1 MNEGVRATLVLTI
14 AVLILFPLVLGTH
27 VGNHFQDGVKPLGS
41 KIPIDDHPFASYT
54 IEPNL
59 VYYGGRYYTSI
70 LNITHGTF
78 LQGNITFFIID
89 PATGQ
94 VEKNVLTDN
103 LGVDNYL
110 LLAGDKLALAYT
122 RFPNTTY
129 FRDLS
134 LFLLDPV
141 NGSVLANIPVA
152 HTFRIF
158 DQYPAVAYNPLNN
171 MLGIAHFMSNAS
183 YRGFALSILD
193 LSTQTV
199 VRTYLIPPNTTLTF
213 TGINFNIAPLGDG
226 FLFLYVNDTST
237 PGEIDLNPVFFN
249 LTGVYNLPAIP
260 TPGANETL
268 GDIIWMRA
276 PGYTRTDPIYSPFM
290 PVAISS
296 HRVLFTGYTV
306 NANGSRS
313 VFIVEAKMVDEEVV
327 LRTVTLGQGHYPS
340 IAVGS
345 STIALAY
352 SSPGA
357 GGYDIILKVLDIES
371 LNEIAMVN
379 LSRLAGTYE
388 YNEAY
393 VKIAYSPMGYYII
406 AWSVL
411 YGGTYVIVAGGIKE
425 GSLGFTGL
433 LMLPTTSTMNA
444 TTVRIGVDESD
455 GFAILYREYKVATN
469 ESDIY
474 LFLGKIGVD
483 LPPITETTTITE
495 TVTTTTTLTTTSTVT
510 ETATT
515 TTTITETTT
524 STTVVTETTTTTST
538 VTETVTE
545 TTTQTITS
553 TVTTTTTITTTTL
566 VTETTTTTTT
576 ETHYTTIPTTVTST
590 ITETSTVTET
600 SLIPT
605 TTTIVET
612 SYTTITQTIRQ
623 TTTDT
628 VTNTVYTTVTETE
641 TQTATRTITSTEWT
655 TSTKTE
661 TYTTSI
667 LETSTGIAGAIAT
680 LVAGFIIGWLV
691 RRTR

>member
-1 MNEGVRATLVLTI
+1 MNEGVKAILVLMI
-14 AVLILFPLVLGTH
+14 AALILFPLAVGKH
-27 VGNHFQDGVKPLGS
+27 VGNHSQDGVEPLGL

-59 VYYGGRYYTSI
+59 VYYGGKYYTSI
-70 LNITHGTF
+70 LNITQGSYIE
-78 LQGNITFFIID
+78 GNITFFMID

-94 VEKNVLTDN
+94 VEKRVLTDN

-110 LLAGDKLALAYT
+110 VLAGDKLALAYT
-122 RFPNTTY
+122 RFSNTTY
-129 FRDLS
+129 YRDLS
-134 LFLLDPV
+134 LLLLDPV

-152 HTFRIF
+152 HTLGIH
-158 DQYPAVAYNPLNN
+158 DEYPVVAYNPLNN
-171 MLGIAHFMSNAS
+171 MLGIAHFMSNTS

-199 VRTYLIPPNTTLTF
+199 VKTYLVPPNTTLTY
-213 TGINFNIAPLGDG
+213 TGISFNIAPLGDG

-237 PGEIDLNPVFFN
+237 PGEIDLNPVFIN
-249 LTGVYNLPAIP
+249 MTGVYNLPAIP

-276 PGYTRTDPIYSPFM
+276 PNYTRTDAIYSSFM
-290 PVAISS
+290 PVVISS

-306 NANGSRS
+306 NADSSRS
-313 VFIVEAKMVDEEVV
+313 VFIVEAKMVDGEVV

-379 LSRLAGTYE
+379 LSRLAGTYD

-393 VKIAYSPMGYYII
+393 VKIAYSPMGYYIV
-406 AWSVL
+406 AWGVL
-411 YGGTYVIVAGGIKE
+411 NNGTYVIVAGGIKE
-425 GSLGFTGL
+425 RSLGFTGL
-433 LMLPTTSTMNA
+433 ITLPTTSTMNA
-444 TTVRIGVDESD
+444 TTVRIGVDGSD
-455 GFAILYREYKVATN
+455 GFAILYREYKIATN
-469 ESDIY
+469 ESNIY
-474 LFLGKIGVD
+474 MFLGKIGVD

-538 VTETVTE
+538 ATETITE

-553 TVTTTTTITTTTL
+553 TATTTTTITTTTL
-566 VTETTTTTTT
+566 VNETTTTTTT

-612 SYTTITQTIRQ
+612 SHTTITQTIRQ
-623 TTTDT
+623 TITDT

-667 LETSTGIAGAIAT
+667 LETSTGVAGAIAT
-680 LVAGFIIGWLV
+680 LVAGFLIGWLV

>member
-1 MNEGVRATLVLTI
+1 MNEGVKAILVLTI
-14 AVLILFPLVLGTH
+14 AALILFPLAVGTH
-27 VGNHFQDGVKPLGS
+27 VGNHSQDGVEPFGL

-59 VYYGGRYYTSI
+59 VYYGGKYYTSI
-70 LNITHGTF
+70 LNITQGSYIE
-78 LQGNITFFIID
+78 GNITFFMID
-89 PATGQ
+89 PATGR

-110 LLAGDKLALAYT
+110 VLAGNKLALAYT

-129 FRDLS
+129 YRDLS
-134 LFLLDPV
+134 LLLLDPL

-152 HTFRIF
+152 HTLRIY
-158 DQYPAVAYNPLNN
+158 DEYPVVAYNPLNN
-171 MLGIAHFMSNAS
+171 MLGIAHFMSNTS
-183 YRGFALSILD
+183 YRGFTLSILD
-193 LSTQTV
+193 LSTRTV
-199 VRTYLIPPNTTLTF
+199 VKTYLVPPNTTLTY

-237 PGEIDLNPVFFN
+237 PGEIDLNPVFIN
-249 LTGVYNLPAIP
+249 LTGVYNLPVIP

-276 PGYTRTDPIYSPFM
+276 PNYTRTDAIYSPFM
-290 PVAISS
+290 PVVISS
-296 HRVLFTGYTV
+296 HRVLFTGYTN
-306 NANGSRS
+306 NADGSRN
-313 VFIVEAKMVDEEVV
+313 VFIVEAKMVDGEVV

-371 LNEIAMVN
+371 LDEIAMVN
-379 LSRLAGTYE
+379 LSRLAGTYD
-388 YNEAY
+388 YDEAY
-393 VKIAYSPMGYYII
+393 VKIAYSPMGYYIV

-411 YGGTYVIVAGGIKE
+411 NDGTYVIVAGGIKE
-425 GSLGFTGL
+425 RSLGFTGL
-433 LMLPTTSTMNA
+433 ITLSTTSTMNA

-455 GFAILYREYKVATN
+455 GFAILYREYRVATN
-469 ESDIY
+469 ESNIY
-474 LFLGKIGVD
+474 MFLGKIGVD

-510 ETATT
+510 ETITT

-538 VTETVTE
+538 VTETITE

-553 TVTTTTTITTTTL
+553 TATTTI
-566 VTETTTTTTT
+566 TTTTTT

-628 VTNTVYTTVTETE
+628 VTNTVYTTVTETK

-680 LVAGFIIGWLV
+680 LVAGLLIGWLV